1 MRVRWW
7 RRSQIKEETGVAEK
21 RRVMK
26 RVDRGNSRTR
36 KNAALLLKTKKVGS
50 IGDFAINSVG

>member
-50 IGDFAINSVG
+50 VGDFAIK

>member
-26 RVDRGNSRTR
+26 RVVRGNSEEQE
-36 KNAALLLKTKKVGS
+36 KTQH
-50 IGDFAINSVG
+50 FY

>member
-21 RRVMK
+21 RREMK
-26 RVDRGNSRTR
+26 RVDRGNTRT
-36 KNAALLLKTKKVGS
+36 LLKTKKVGS
-50 IGDFAINSVG
+50 VGDFAINSVG